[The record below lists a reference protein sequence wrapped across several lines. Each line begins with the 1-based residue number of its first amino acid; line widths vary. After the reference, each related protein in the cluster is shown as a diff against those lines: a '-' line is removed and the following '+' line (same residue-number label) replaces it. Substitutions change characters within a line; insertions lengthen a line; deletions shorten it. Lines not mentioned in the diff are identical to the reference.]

1 MATDITT
8 LVPYKNWG
16 YGAVEL
22 KAMAQIAMTK
32 GMIFSTLIMG
42 GAIGTY
48 YLPDLLMGDEEPVH
62 MVRILKYTDLG
73 PPPSIQ
79 GQQAAP
85 AVQVAAA
92 SVRPSIG
99 IPVPVPDAEVSPE
112 QTIMTQ
118 TELSTQS
125 APVDLGE
132 GAGTGGA
139 QIEQDIQ
146 IEDDAP
152 PPDFVAYEKE
162 PVVVRK
168 VDPKYPEIAL
178 RAGLEGNV
186 YLKVWVD
193 KEGKV
198 RKAVVLKS
206 DAEIFN
212 QAAIDAATQ
221 WVFTPAV
228 MQKGP
233 VSVWVSIPF
242 RFRLS
247 NK

>member
-1 MATDITT
+1 MADLSM
-8 LVPYKNWG
+8 LVPYKNYG

-22 KAMAQIAMTK
+22 KQMAQAAMTK
-32 GMIFSTLIMG
+32 SMIISTLIMFG
-42 GAIGTY
+42 SVGTY
-48 YLPDLLMGDEEPVH
+48 HGVGYLLAEDEMR
-62 MVRILKYTDLG
+62 MVRLTKYSELG

-85 AVQVAAA
+85 AVEVAAA
-92 SVRPSIG
+92 VRPSIG

-118 TELSTQS
+118 SELRTQAPPTVTEK
-125 APVDLGE
+125 E
-132 GAGTGGA
+132 GG
-139 QIEQDIQ
+139 EQDIQ
-146 IEDDAP
+146 IEDDMA
-152 PPDFVAYEKE
+152 PPDFVPYEKE

-186 YLKVWVD
+186 YVKVWVD

-212 QAAIDAATQ
+212 QNAIEAAQQ

>member
-1 MATDITT
+1 MSD
-8 LVPYKNWG
+8 LSMVVPYKNPG
-16 YGAVEL
+16 YGAIEL
-22 KAMAQIAMTK
+22 KLVAQMAMTK
-32 GMIFSTLIMG
+32 AMVISTAIMFG
-42 GAIGTY
+42 SVGSY
-48 YLPDLLMGDEEPVH
+48 YGVGYLFEEEEPLH
-62 MVRILKYTDLG
+62 TVRFMKYNDLG

-79 GQQAAP
+79 NQQAAP
-85 AVQVAAA
+85 SVAVATANVK
-92 SVRPSIG
+92 PSIG

-112 QTIMTQ
+112 QTIATQ
-118 TELSTQS
+118 TELSQT
-125 APVDLGE
+125 AGPE
-132 GAGTGGA
+132 ITEGTGGGNT
-139 QIEQDIQ
+139 EIQ
-146 IEDDAP
+146 IEDDGP
-152 PPDFVAYEKE
+152 PPDCVPYEKE
-162 PVVVRK
+162 PVVVKK
-168 VDPKYPEIAL
+168 VDPKYPDIAL

-186 YLKVWVD
+186 YMKVWVD

-198 RKAVVLKS
+198 KKAVVLKS

-212 QAAIDAATQ
+212 KAAQEAAEQ

>member
-1 MATDITT
+1 MADLSM
-8 LVPYKNWG
+8 LVPYKNYG
-16 YGAVEL
+16 YGAIEL
-22 KAMAQIAMTK
+22 KQMAQGAMTK
-32 GMIFSTLIMG
+32 SMFIASLIMFG
-42 GAIGTY
+42 SIGSY
-48 YLPDLLMGDEEPVH
+48 HGIGYILKEDDLR
-62 MVRILKYTDLG
+62 MVRLTKYSELG

-85 AVQVAAA
+85 AVEVAAA
-92 SVRPSIG
+92 VRPSIG

-118 TELSTQS
+118 SELRTLP
-125 APVDLGE
+125 APAVSEKD
-132 GAGTGGA
+132 GG
-139 QIEQDIQ
+139 EQDIQ
-146 IEDDAP
+146 IEDDTA
-152 PPDFVAYEKE
+152 PPDFVPYEKE

-168 VDPKYPEIAL
+168 VEPKYPEIAL

-186 YLKVWVD
+186 YVKVWVD

-206 DAEIFN
+206 DAEIFD
-212 QAAIDAATQ
+212 QAAVTAAEQ

>member
-1 MATDITT
+1 
-8 LVPYKNWG
+8 
-16 YGAVEL
+16 
-22 KAMAQIAMTK
+22 
-32 GMIFSTLIMG
+32 
-42 GAIGTY
+42 
-48 YLPDLLMGDEEPVH
+48 
-62 MVRILKYTDLG
+62 
-73 PPPSIQ
+73 
-79 GQQAAP
+79 
-85 AVQVAAA
+85 
-92 SVRPSIG
+92 
-99 IPVPVPDAEVSPE
+99 
-112 QTIMTQ
+112 MTQ

>member
-1 MATDITT
+1 MTDISA
-8 LVPYKNWG
+8 LVPYKNHG

-22 KAMAQIAMTK
+22 KMVAQKAMTIS
-32 GMIFSTLIMG
+32 MAISTAIVFSF
-42 GAIGTY
+42 IGSY
-48 YLPDLLMGDEEPVH
+48 YGIGYLLQEEQLRI
-62 MVRILKYTDLG
+62 VRLTKYSELG

-85 AVQVAAA
+85 AVEVAAA
-92 SVRPSIG
+92 VRPSIG

-118 TELSTQS
+118 SELRTV
-125 APVDLGE
+125 APTAAAETDGGGE
-132 GAGTGGA
+132 
-139 QIEQDIQ
+139 QELQ
-146 IEDDAP
+146 IEDDTP
-152 PPDFVAYEKE
+152 PADFVPYEKE

-178 RAGLEGNV
+178 RAGLEWNV
-186 YLKVWVD
+186 YVKVWVD

-212 QAAIDAATQ
+212 QNATDAALQ

-228 MQKGP
+228 MQNGP

>member
-1 MATDITT
+1 MADISM
-8 LVPYKNWG
+8 LVPYKNYG

-22 KAMAQIAMTK
+22 KQMAQAAMAK
-32 GMIFSTLIMG
+32 SMIISTVIMFTLIGMYHG
-42 GAIGTY
+42 IG
-48 YLPDLLMGDEEPVH
+48 YLLAEDELR
-62 MVRILKYTDLG
+62 MVRLTKYSELG

-85 AVQVAAA
+85 AVEVAAA
-92 SVRPSIG
+92 VRPSIG

-118 TELSTQS
+118 SELRTQAPPTVTEK
-125 APVDLGE
+125 E
-132 GAGTGGA
+132 GG
-139 QIEQDIQ
+139 EQDLQ
-146 IEDDAP
+146 IEDDMA
-152 PPDFVAYEKE
+152 PPDFVPYEKE
-162 PVVVRK
+162 PVVVRR
-168 VDPKYPEIAL
+168 VEPKYPEIAL

-186 YLKVWVD
+186 YVKVWVD

-212 QAAIDAATQ
+212 QNAIDAAQQ